1 MQSSSL
7 LDYAVHA
14 RTLTDP
20 FWRLRSV
27 FSFLLSLI
35 WTMDDNGILCSGCQK
50 TVGGWLRSDLM
61 GDVNFQCAVQQWAP
75 MDSYPRSMRDSV
87 ETASS
92 MERPGDGDVL
102 LPTRLQQHLCTGKI
116 EFKLIISEWKNISC
130 STSSQIMCALC
141 DTVLFAIFKL
151 ALVDSTVRHGQCPLT
166 IQSRL
171 GRLQA
176 NHTAARWSISV
187 VSN

>member
-1 MQSSSL
+1 MSRRNCEAEAIADGIHESRPPRPRCQYHHKSIFPCHPSCPASERQGMAKGAGTCRDVQGHPHVTFDSSL
-7 LDYAVHA
+7 EMCLFVLAFVHCA
-14 RTLTDP
+14 ICVCVPSSKVDGA
-20 FWRLRSV
+20 SQ
-27 FSFLLSLI
+27 LI
-35 WTMDDNGILCSGCQK
+35 
-50 TVGGWLRSDLM
+50 
-61 GDVNFQCAVQQWAP
+61 P
-75 MDSYPRSMRDSV
+75 
-87 ETASS
+87 
-92 MERPGDGDVL
+92 
-102 LPTRLQQHLCTGKI
+102 TGKI